1 MPVKTLSHAAFGG
14 ILSLLVAASG
24 VPALAQQSGQPMPG
38 MKGNM
43 PGMDMPSSSD
53 GNGSATAFKAA
64 NAKMMKGMDVPLTGQ
79 TDKDFVAGMIPHHR
93 GAVDMAQVELKY
105 GKDPQMKK
113 LAKDIIA
120 AQKKEIAFM
129 QEWQKKQGVEPTKQ

>member
-1 MPVKTLSHAAFGG
+1 MPIKLLSQAAFGG
-14 ILSLLVAASG
+14 ILSLIVAASG
-24 VPALAQQSGQPMPG
+24 VPDLAQQSGQPMPA

-53 GNGSATAFKAA
+53 GNGSTTAFKAA
-64 NAKMMKGMDVPLTGQ
+64 NDKMMKGMDVPLTGR
-79 TDKDFVAGMIPHHR
+79 TDQDFVAGMIPHHQ

-120 AQKKEIAFM
+120 AQRKEIAFM
-129 QEWQKKQGVEPTKQ
+129 RDWQQKHGVESMKQ

>member
-1 MPVKTLSHAAFGG
+1 MPIKLLSHAAFGG
-14 ILSLLVAASG
+14 ILSLIVAASG
-24 VPALAQQSGQPMPG
+24 VPALAQQSGQS
-38 MKGNM
+38 M

-53 GNGSATAFKAA
+53 GNGSTTAFKAA
-64 NAKMMKGMDVPLTGQ
+64 NDKMMKGMDVPLTGQ
-79 TDKDFVAGMIPHHR
+79 TDQDFVAGMIPHHQ

-120 AQKKEIAFM
+120 AQRREIAFM
-129 QEWQKKQGVEPTKQ
+129 RDWQKKHGVEPTKQ

>member
-1 MPVKTLSHAAFGG
+1 MPVKTLSRAAFGG
-14 ILSLLVAASG
+14 ILSLLVAAIG

-53 GNGSATAFKAA
+53 GNGSTTAFKAA
-64 NAKMMKGMDVPLTGQ
+64 NDKMMKGMGVPLTGQ
-79 TDKDFVAGMIPHHR
+79 TDKDFVAGMIPHHQ

-105 GKDPQMKK
+105 GKDPQMKT